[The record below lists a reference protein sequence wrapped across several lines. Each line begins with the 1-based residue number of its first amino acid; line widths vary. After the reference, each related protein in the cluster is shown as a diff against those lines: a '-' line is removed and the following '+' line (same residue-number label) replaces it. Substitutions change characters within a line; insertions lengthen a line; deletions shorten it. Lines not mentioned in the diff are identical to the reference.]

1 MKIDFANLNYQYN
14 LYKEEIDTA
23 IHKVLDKSNYILGEE
38 VNELEAS
45 LSEFSNV
52 EHSISCSSGTDALLL
67 ALMALDIK
75 AGDEVITT
83 PWTFIATAEAIA
95 LVGAKV
101 VFADINEQT
110 YNIDTSKIRG
120 KITSK
125 TKAIL
130 AVSLYGQS
138 CDIDGIMN
146 VAKEHNLKV
155 IIDGA
160 QSYGAEYKSEFY
172 KSTKSDIS
180 CGDIGI
186 TSFFP
191 AKPLGCFGD
200 GGACFSNDDEIADKI
215 KMLRVHGQNA
225 RYKHKYIG
233 ICGRMDTL
241 QASILQVKLKHY
253 QKDLALRCEVANKY
267 NERLKSKE
275 VVLPFVDSKS
285 TSAWAQYCIRVKSR
299 EKLQKKLNDNNIPNA
314 IHYPLPLH
322 LQECFGYLGYK
333 KGDFEISEA
342 VSKDIIAL
350 PMNPYLSDEQIDYI
364 CSFID

>member
-1 MKIDFANLNYQYN
+1 M
-14 LYKEEIDTA
+14 
-23 IHKVLDKSNYILGEE
+23 
-38 VNELEAS
+38 
-45 LSEFSNV
+45 
-52 EHSISCSSGTDALLL
+52 
-67 ALMALDIK
+67 
-75 AGDEVITT
+75 
-83 PWTFIATAEAIA
+83 
-95 LVGAKV
+95 
-101 VFADINEQT
+101 
-110 YNIDTSKIRG
+110 
-120 KITSK
+120 
-125 TKAIL
+125 
-130 AVSLYGQS
+130 
-138 CDIDGIMN
+138 
-146 VAKEHNLKV
+146 
-155 IIDGA
+155 
-160 QSYGAEYKSEFY
+160 
-172 KSTKSDIS
+172 
-180 CGDIGI
+180 
-186 TSFFP
+186 
-191 AKPLGCFGD
+191 GCFGD

-233 ICGRMDTL
+233 ICGRMDTI